1 MFIPISIYSDIYA
14 HVCTTCRYTCVYPCL
29 NGCLYT
35 CSCTEF
41 TPGFVPAPFVP
52 AIEPVRTRAHMR
64 TRVHMHVCRSSRRR
78 RRRAEAVHRTR
89 TRCAQSGLGSARHIC
104 THARTHART
113 RVRVHVCTHAR
124 TCTHASIAQCF
135 GEAGVYA
142 RENCP
147 TSCGE
152 NCGDAGGSVPVP
164 VVTPPAVPVPVVL
177 PAPAIVPAPVQ
188 PCADLPDEA
197 VAQQVT
203 ATGSRLSG
211 CGEASEQGL
220 CSAPIVA
227 QGCPVSCGTC
237 ATPPIFVAPPSTEP
251 IPNPPPAP
259 SPAGGSAPVCTNYC
273 QIGDGLL
280 CKSFGWGEG
289 SIDMRIVMCI
299 DMYRHVCRQHRHCQ
313 HL

>member
-1 MFIPISIYSDIYA
+1 MSVHMCVPMPKRMSIHMLLHRIHTRLRAGPVRPRHRAGTHARAYA
-14 HVCTTCRYTCVYPCL
+14 HTCAHACVQVITPTPPAGGSCAPDSNPVC
-29 NGCLYT
+29 
-35 CSCTEF
+35 
-41 TPGFVPAPFVP
+41 
-52 AIEPVRTRAHMR
+52 PVWAGLGQAHM
-64 TRVHMHVCRSSRRR
+64 H
-78 RRRAEAVHRTR
+78 A
-89 TRCAQSGLGSARHIC
+89 C
-104 THARTHART
+104 THACTCARVHAR
-113 RVRVHVCTHAR
+113 
-124 TCTHASIAQCF
+124 QC
-135 GEAGVYA
+135 ESNAYT
-142 RENCP
+142 RENCV
-147 TSCGE
+147 TSCNE
-152 NCGDAGGSVPVP
+152 DCGGIDAGFAAGGSVPVP

-299 DMYRHVCRQHRHCQ
+299 DMYRHVCKQHRHCQ